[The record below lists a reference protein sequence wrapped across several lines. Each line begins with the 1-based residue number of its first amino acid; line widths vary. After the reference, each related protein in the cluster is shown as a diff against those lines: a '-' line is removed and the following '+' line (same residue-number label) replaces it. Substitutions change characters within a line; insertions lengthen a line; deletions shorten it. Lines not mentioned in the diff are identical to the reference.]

1 MGVEGVT
8 PGTAYTLLTPKDSS
22 FAVDLV
28 QNLRLSGQP
37 IAEDLIHLAMKDSKW
52 NKIRHFHHQGGLG
65 SGAGRFS
72 SAPRHQGMGGSLSS
86 FAGVNRAMTSEMMA
100 NGTQQAMQ
108 INLPQ
113 GLMQAYQEKIESR
126 NMRTCEEEPKRKNR
140 FSTGPIAVSN
150 QPLTGFVASSLSSNP
165 STLHQSSNPSNPNN
179 PLMRDFVKAS
189 SNYSSLSTS
198 LQILRQINKSKLAKK
213 IVGVEG

>member
-1 MGVEGVT
+1 
-8 PGTAYTLLTPKDSS
+8 
-22 FAVDLV
+22 
-28 QNLRLSGQP
+28 
-37 IAEDLIHLAMKDSKW
+37 
-52 NKIRHFHHQGGLG
+52 
-65 SGAGRFS
+65 
-72 SAPRHQGMGGSLSS
+72 MGGSLSS

-108 INLPQ
+108 ISLPQ

-126 NMRTCEEEPKRKNR
+126 NMSTCEEEPKRKSR
-140 FSTGPIAVSN
+140 FSTGPAATQPIAVSN